1 MLSVGC
7 FERVF
12 SILINERDFLIDDDN
27 VNDIY
32 KDSPSVNITSKIQ
45 RTQVNPFY
53 VSRIKSNTIK
63 NYLRE
68 INDKHTSMSGFSIDI
83 GLLKKW

>member
-12 SILINERDFLIDDDN
+12 SILINERDFLIDDEDIGA
-27 VNDIY
+27 IY
-32 KDSPSVNITSKIQ
+32 KTSPNIGITSKIQ
-45 RTQVNPFY
+45 RTQFNPFY
-53 VSRIKSNTIK
+53 ASRIKNNAVK
-63 NYLRE
+63 NYINEL
-68 INDKHTSMSGFSIDI
+68 NDKHTSMSGFSIDI